1 MLQPRHPDTHQVHP
15 MTNVRDFGATGDGT
29 TDDTNSIQ
37 HAVDE
42 SVGLLHF
49 PKGTYRITKPIRV
62 ELNKCGRTAIDGAG
76 GTAKVVM
83 DSPGPAFSFIATHAK
98 TADPAGFRPEEWK
111 NERMPMVRDIEIE
124 GTHAAADGI
133 RINGVMQPTLTGVL
147 IREVRTA
154 VHITSRARNVLISHC
169 HFYHNTGVGIH
180 LDQVNLHQTI
190 ITGNHISYCALGGIR
205 ITDSEIRNLQITGN
219 DIEYNN
225 AKSHK
230 DADNETPTGE
240 IFVDVRKGSVREG
253 TICSN
258 TIQAT
263 YSPNGANIRF
273 IGRGG
278 EENHKAGM
286 WTITGNLIGSQ
297 AYNVHLDSCRGI
309 TITGNHM
316 YSAHKRNI
324 LVDNSRN
331 IVLSANCFGHN
342 PDYKDKEICTGI
354 EINNSQD
361 CVITGMQI
369 EDCAAGQNTVAGAP
383 ALERE
388 ALFEVTDSA
397 RVIVSAVQL
406 TNASPQGMLIRNC
419 SDTTVT
425 GCSILETRKVS
436 SLKRAMNWQ
445 GRGSGN
451 MLVNCRLKQPPTIEE
466 DSGVTS
472 SGHVVG

>member
-1 MLQPRHPDTHQVHP
+1 

-29 TDDTNSIQ
+29 TDDTEAIQ

-42 SVGLLHF
+42 SVGLLVF
-49 PKGTYRITKPIRV
+49 PKGTYRITQPIRI
-62 ELNKCGRTAIDGAG
+62 ELAKCGRTAIDGTG
-76 GTAKVVM
+76 GTAKIIM
-83 DSPGPAFSFIATHAK
+83 AGPGPALSFVATHAS

-124 GTHAAADGI
+124 GGHVKADGI
-133 RINGVMQPTLTGVL
+133 RINGVMQPTLTGILV
-147 IREVRTA
+147 REVHTA

-180 LDQVNLHQTI
+180 LDKVNLHQTI
-190 ITGNHISYCALGGIR
+190 ITGTHISYCALGGIR
-205 ITDSEIRNLQITGN
+205 IEDSEIRNLQITGN

-225 AKSHK
+225 AKSHEG
-230 DADNETPTGE
+230 ADNEAATGE
-240 IFVDVRKGSVREG
+240 IYVDVRKGSVREG

-278 EENHKAGM
+278 DQNHKAGM

-297 AYNVHLDSCRGI
+297 AYNVHLESCRGI

-324 LVDNSRN
+324 LIEGSRN

-354 EINNSQD
+354 EINNSED
-361 CVITGMQI
+361 CVVSGMLV
-369 EDCAAGQNTVAGAP
+369 EDCDAGQNTVSGSPPLKRQAS
-383 ALERE
+383 
-388 ALFEVTDSA
+388 FEISNSN

-406 TNASPQGMLIRNC
+406 TNSSPQGFLVKDS
-419 SDTTVT
+419 SDTTIHACTV
-425 GCSILETRKVS
+425 LESRQTSKLKHAVS
-436 SLKRAMNWQ
+436 WQ

-451 MLVNCRLKQPPTIEE
+451 MLANCRLKNEPSIGK

-472 SGHVVG
+472 AGHVIG